1 MTDWVGQTLS
11 KVRIEKRIARGGMAE
26 VYSGRHTTLNR
37 ACVVK
42 ILYAHLS
49 EDPRLLTRFHTEA
62 QAVAAL
68 RHPNIVQVFD
78 FDVFDAR
85 PYIVMELLEGITL
98 ETHLLNLRDRDHLMS
113 HREVVQLI
121 EKLSDALDY
130 AHGKGVLHR
139 DIKPS
144 NVMVCNGISPVVAGQ
159 PLPSGFEPVLTDFG
173 LARISLSSNHTAPGT
188 VMGTPAYM
196 SPEQVEGG
204 AIDERSDIYS
214 LGAMTYETLA
224 GRLPFGS
231 AEDTPASIMYQQVH
245 TPPPSVPASGAT
257 LTRVMQCALAKEPE
271 DRFATAEDLSNDLK
285 TAFRADADTT
295 PITQK
300 PKVTRLVLIG
310 GLALFLLGGL
320 ALIGFGRA
328 KDSGVLP
335 EISSAPTPTSTT
347 IPTARPPA
355 VLEGLAPGAPTLP
368 AFPEEDIRSGLDLSN
383 PDYFDPFDDPADWY
397 LYDIEDNAA
406 YRIEGGNLIGTDYEP
421 EEKFTL
427 WSWLG
432 RQSGNVYAQVS
443 VINGDCIGRDSVGM
457 AVRVDEESARG
468 GYGVEISCDG
478 FWRLRLHHE
487 SKSPRDLVEW
497 SRSELIN
504 TGLGATNQIGLMAFQ
519 GNFVVFVNNQP
530 VGTVTHPDYNRSFG
544 NFALFVRAS
553 QTYDLTATF
562 DNFAFWH
569 VRNIPEAYLP

>member
-1 MTDWVGQTLS
+1 
-11 KVRIEKRIARGGMAE
+11 MAE

-49 EDPRLLTRFHTEA
+49 EDSRLITRFHTEA

-78 FDVFDAR
+78 FDVFDGR
-85 PYIVMELLEGITL
+85 PYIVMELLEGISL
-98 ETHLLNLRDRDHLMS
+98 ETHLLNLCDQDQLMYR
-113 HREVVQLI
+113 REVVRLT
-121 EKLSDALDY
+121 EKLAEALDY
-130 AHGKGVLHR
+130 AHSEGVLHR

-144 NVMVCNGISPVVAGQ
+144 NVMVCNGSSAILPGH
-159 PLPSGFEPVLTDFG
+159 PLPPDFEPVLTDFG
-173 LARISLSSNHTAPGT
+173 LARISFGSEHTAPGT
-188 VMGTPAYM
+188 VLGTPAYM

-204 AIDERSDIYS
+204 AVDERSDIYA

-224 GRLPFGS
+224 GKLPFGS
-231 AEDTPASIMYQQVH
+231 SDATPASIMYQQVH
-245 TPPPSVPASGAT
+245 TPTPPLPNAGPALS
-257 LTRVMQCALAKEPE
+257 RVMERALAKDPD
-271 DRFATAEDLSNDLK
+271 DRQGTAGEMVKDLK
-285 TAFRADADTT
+285 SAIRADADTVPT
-295 PITQK
+295 K
-300 PKVTRLVLIG
+300 PKSRFPLRILYA
-310 GLALFLLGGL
+310 GLGLLLLGGL
-320 ALIGFGRA
+320 AFISIGNVR
-328 KDSGVLP
+328 DTGVLP
-335 EISSAPTPTSTT
+335 ELASTPTPVSTTAPTK
-347 IPTARPPA
+347 RPPA
-355 VLEGLAPGAPTLP
+355 VREGLAPGAPTLP
-368 AFPEEDIRSGLDLSN
+368 AFPEEDIRSGLNLSN

-397 LYDIEDNAA
+397 LYDIEENAA

-497 SRSELIN
+497 SRSEVIN
-504 TGLGATNQIGLMAFQ
+504 SGLGATNQIGLMAFQ

-569 VRNIPEAYLP
+569 VRNIPDAFLP